1 MPLRAAVISSGVA
14 VFDSTS
20 GGAAAAAV
28 DSFAM
33 MGETLAVQLLTE
45 LCWACLHAAVQLRA
59 AVAMVAILW
68 SLGMRGWQKILP
80 LQLPSNKAEF

>member
-59 AVAMVAILW
+59 AVAMVAIMVAGDA
-68 SLGMRGWQKILP
+68 GMAKDIT
-80 LQLPSNKAEF
+80 FTIII